1 MRKQTATTTG
11 RPVLGLLL
19 VVHAAY
25 GIMGTLSPKTL
36 LGIFDWSGEASRTLE
51 FLAPAHGLAMYL
63 GGLHLALAWLCLC
76 ALGVRG
82 LPIRE
87 PKVALEVLTTV
98 HGLATL
104 VGVYRVLI
112 GLRYGLVEATA
123 NALPGSILATWL
135 CWRAAKALDLKAL

>member
-1 MRKQTATTTG
+1 M
-11 RPVLGLLL
+11 
-19 VVHAAY
+19 
-25 GIMGTLSPKTL
+25 
-36 LGIFDWSGEASRTLE
+36 
-51 FLAPAHGLAMYL
+51 
-63 GGLHLALAWLCLC
+63 LAWLCLC

-87 PKVALEVLTTV
+87 TKVALEVLTTV